1 MFVGWKFVPSLLY
14 WYVPVP
20 PVLVKVT
27 VDGCPLHKIAVLLPI
42 KVNNAGSVM
51 VIGKVLIQLFS
62 SFTLNVYVPAGR
74 FANVFVG

>member
-14 WYVPVP
+14 WIVPVP

-27 VDGCPLHKIAVLLPI
+27 VDKSPLQVMGVWLPV

-51 VIGKVLIQLFS
+51 VIGKVLIQLLG
-62 SFTLNVYVPAGR
+62 SFTLNV
-74 FANVFVG
+74 